1 MRSMRFRVRAAWS
14 AVLAAALGVVAVAG
28 ISDLSESPASAAV
41 SAKHTIC
48 HRTASTTNPY
58 RRITVSINAIY
69 SGNSGGFKNAK
80 HPIHNN
86 YVFKTYDAN
95 SNGILSGAE
104 LTSLAAVHPY
114 TNTFFGFPGSRI
126 TETNGTVSAVTLV
139 TFDGNSTRTTDN
151 VFRSSIA
158 YPAQQKKWGDIIPHI
173 HPTGTS

>member
-69 SGNSGGFKNAK
+69 SGGSGNFKSAK

-86 YVFKTYDAN
+86 YAFKAYDAN
-95 SNGILSGAE
+95 SNGILFQPPSIP
-104 LTSLAAVHPY
+104 TMRP
-114 TNTFFGFPGSRI
+114 I
-126 TETNGTVSAVTLV
+126 
-139 TFDGNSTRTTDN
+139 
-151 VFRSSIA
+151 RSPTAMIRSVGMHV
-158 YPAQQKKWGDIIPHI
+158 PACR
-173 HPTGTS
+173 